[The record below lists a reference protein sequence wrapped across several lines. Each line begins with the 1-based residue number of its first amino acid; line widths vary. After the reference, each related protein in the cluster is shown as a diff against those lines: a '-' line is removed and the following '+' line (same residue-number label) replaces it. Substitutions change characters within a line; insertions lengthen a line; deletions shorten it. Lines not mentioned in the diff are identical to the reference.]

1 MDVPVRGRLVVNGI
15 TDTHRAMRAGAGI
28 GLLASYMVEDDIAH
42 GRLVRLL
49 DGCRAAELPVSAV
62 YPHRMCL
69 AVKVKTFVDF
79 LADRVARHGLGGAA
93 PAAAPGPGGGKR
105 RR

>member
-15 TDTHRAMRAGAGI
+15 TATHRATLAGAAI
-28 GLLASYMVEDDIAH
+28 GLLASYLVEDDIAH

-62 YPHRMCL
+62 YPHRMYL

-79 LADRVARHGLGGAA
+79 LADRVARHGLGR
-93 PAAAPGPGGGKR
+93 AAPGPGGGKR